1 MATITGFHHLA
12 LTVTDVERS
21 ASWYS
26 DLLGM
31 VDVLGG
37 DDDAV
42 RYRVLAHP
50 ESGCIIG
57 LREYASGSGDAFD
70 EMRTGM
76 DHVAFAV
83 ASAEELSAWE
93 GELARRN
100 VTFTPATVTPIGTV
114 VAFRDPD
121 NTQLEFWLPI

>member
-1 MATITGFHHLA
+1 M
-12 LTVTDVERS
+12 TDVERS
-21 ASWYS
+21 ATWYR

-50 ESGCIIG
+50 ESGCIVG
-57 LREYASGSGDAFD
+57 LREYAGGSGDAFD

-83 ASAEELSAWE
+83 ASAEELSSWE

-100 VTFTPATVTPIGTV
+100 VTFTPAAVTPIGTV
-114 VAFRDPD
+114 VVFRDPD

>member
-1 MATITGFHHLA
+1 
-12 LTVTDVERS
+12 
-21 ASWYS
+21 
-26 DLLGM
+26 M

-50 ESGCIIG
+50 ESGCIVG

-83 ASAEELSAWE
+83 ASAEELRPGRVSSHGATSRSRRRRSRRSERWWRSA
-93 GELARRN
+93 
-100 VTFTPATVTPIGTV
+100 
-114 VAFRDPD
+114 DPD

>member
-21 ASWYS
+21 ASWYR

-50 ESGCIIG
+50 ESGCIVG

-114 VAFRDPD
+114 VAFRDPA
-121 NTQLEFWLPI
+121 NPQLEFWLPV

>member
-1 MATITGFHHLA
+1 MASITGFHHIA

-21 ASWYS
+21 ATWYR

-50 ESGCIIG
+50 ESGCIVG
-57 LREYASGSGDAFD
+57 LREYAGGSGDAFD

-83 ASAEELSAWE
+83 ASAEELSSWE

-114 VAFRDPD
+114 VVFRDPD